1 MDGISEPELTLKI
14 VVINGFEVMIFHNLT
29 TQFHHYIITKLELN

>member
-14 VVINGFEVMIFHNLT
+14 VVINGFEVMIFH
-29 TQFHHYIITKLELN
+29 HYIMAKLELN